1 MKRIALA
8 ASIAASALSTQAAD
22 LTVEVRGVKQM
33 QGAVVVAV
41 YDNAET
47 WLKRPRKAIKVEAS
61 SATVTVTFKGLTEGD
76 LALSTF
82 HDTNGNGK
90 LDTNFIGI
98 PREPY
103 GFSNDATGSMGPP
116 SFDKAK
122 FALPSQGA
130 RIAVTL
136 KD

>member
-8 ASIAASALSTQAAD
+8 VSIAASLSTQAAD

-47 WLKRPRKAIKVEAS
+47 WLKRPRKAMRVEATA
-61 SATVTVTFKGLTEGD
+61 ATVTATFKGLAEGD
-76 LALSTF
+76 YALSTF
-82 HDTNGNGK
+82 HDVNGNGK

-103 GFSNDATGSMGPP
+103 GFSNDATGAMGPP

-122 FALPSQGA
+122 LALPTQGA